1 VNCNVDEAKRQND
14 TTLLEVLAVL
24 REELDEVKEKLMD
37 VHTDMNNAERAEVED
52 DEDEKKLIDSLNG
65 MTAAERDEGKQT
77 DTEVVVD
84 VR

>member
-1 VNCNVDEAKRQND
+1 MRQNAK
-14 TTLLEVLAVL
+14 TT
-24 REELDEVKEKLMD
+24 RPEVKEKLMD